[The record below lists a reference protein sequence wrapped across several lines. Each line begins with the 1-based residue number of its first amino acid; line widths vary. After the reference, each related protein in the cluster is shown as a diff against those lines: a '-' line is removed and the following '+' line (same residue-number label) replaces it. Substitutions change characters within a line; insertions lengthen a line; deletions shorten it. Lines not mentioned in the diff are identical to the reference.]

1 VYDARIIILN
11 TYGQRFTFALIE
23 IDHNFKRDH
32 SGIMM
37 RSLGEAGRLQD
48 LADQYHTGERYTI
61 EVKIPD
67 NLELQDR
74 VNSWID
80 AIANSQLELV

>member
-1 VYDARIIILN
+1 MYDARIIILN

-32 SGIMM
+32 SGIIM

-48 LADQYHTGERYTI
+48 LADQYNGEKYTL

-67 NLELQDR
+67 NLKLQDR